1 MSTVHYT
8 ALRSAWNR
16 VNAQKIVDEIILN
29 CSVFKIG
36 KTGDTLDDRLNNYKG
51 EYNHI
56 DSVFLGGE
64 LEVEQCPLG
73 VRLLLADDEV
83 ADEVAGIVGADGRA
97 FLAA

>member
-1 MSTVHYT
+1 MSSVDYT

-56 DSVFLGGE
+56 DSVFLG
-64 LEVEQCPLG
+64 C
-73 VRLLLADDEV
+73 
-83 ADEVAGIVGADGRA
+83 
-97 FLAA
+97 F